1 MTIFVF
7 GIIAAGVS
15 SQFPNVLLLPWLIC
29 DYFNLERDMTRL
41 RYRVMVALVSLLGLV
56 VPVFKAKPIVVMI
69 ASQAFGAL
77 ILPVTVIS
85 IFVLGNQ
92 SKVVGDKTYS
102 LLENMIL
109 LLIFLF
115 AVYMSASGLIGIW
128 STFFQS

>member
-1 MTIFVF
+1 
-7 GIIAAGVS
+7 
-15 SQFPNVLLLPWLIC
+15 
-29 DYFNLERDMTRL
+29 
-41 RYRVMVALVSLLGLV
+41 
-56 VPVFKAKPIVVMI
+56 MI

-102 LLENMIL
+102 LLENMVL